1 MKYLSTTNKIYIYET
16 RNYAKNGGLSD
27 QPEKRGPLFD
37 TLEFS
42 TTAKSSDIRLKLW
55 TQLGAKRRNTSLIFA
70 VENQISNAK
79 RIDKQDRLE
88 IQIIQRTKSQ
98 KISVSLYDITCPFF
112 VSDLYKLVRG

>member
-1 MKYLSTTNKIYIYET
+1 MEDYRTSQGNED
-16 RNYAKNGGLSD
+16 S
-27 QPEKRGPLFD
+27 LFD
-37 TLEFS
+37 TLEFL

-98 KISVSLYDITCPFF
+98 KISVSLYDITCTFF